1 MATAAQE
8 MAELSRPLVWF
19 WEFVK
24 NELTPYPGR
33 AELVARIVV
42 AATIVMILTMTFRI
56 PFGAVGAVF
65 TFLISRESQRATVNS
80 ATATVIAFGLATV
93 YVLVGGT
100 FALGYPPLR
109 VLWIM
114 GTFFIMFYG
123 ISVIANYA
131 AAIAFGL
138 LIVFTIP
145 LWDMHIPVELKVEGT
160 LWALLQMAIG
170 CAVTLFVEAV
180 FAAFRGGNELLRAI
194 GERLSTVEALLKSY
208 SAGEPVDER
217 TEKTLTRHATV
228 GTSRLR
234 RIVRTSDR
242 SLYYAEQMST
252 IVVLVGRLVDIASN
266 LTYLTIQLDDLER
279 KRIRNLAE
287 SIAGIR
293 SDFLNGRQ
301 RTPIEFSS
309 ESDASHVVPLLS
321 EMETT
326 VSLMSQVFSGS
337 EGSAARLPLPP
348 REPPSRLFV
357 ADALS
362 NTEHLKF
369 GLRGALAAS
378 LCYIIYTAVAW
389 PGISV
394 SLLICMVT
402 ALGTIGASRQK
413 QLLSITGAIAGGVVL
428 GIGAQIFIL
437 PYLDSITGFTLLFIG
452 ATSIGAWLYTSSS
465 RFSNFG
471 YQLMLAFFFI
481 NLGDFKVQ
489 TSLTLA
495 RDRVI
500 GILLGLFMMWLI
512 FDQLWGA
519 PAVVAMQNAFTSSLR
534 QLAQLAG
541 GSLSKDLTARIE
553 RTYSLRETINANLD
567 KVRALADAVLFEFGP
582 RRQENLLL
590 RERILAW
597 QTKLR
602 AIFVM
607 ETTWLKYR
615 VQLPGFELPDS
626 LREAQL
632 EFDYSL
638 AKTLDSMANRIESGP
653 SGEKQNFENALERLE
668 LKLRDC
674 CSNET
679 SATRL
684 AQLQTFQ
691 SLSRRLGSLTAALD
705 NEI

>member
-1 MATAAQE
+1 
-8 MAELSRPLVWF
+8 
-19 WEFVK
+19 
-24 NELTPYPGR
+24 
-33 AELVARIVV
+33 
-42 AATIVMILTMTFRI
+42 
-56 PFGAVGAVF
+56 
-65 TFLISRESQRATVNS
+65 
-80 ATATVIAFGLATV
+80 
-93 YVLVGGT
+93 
-100 FALGYPPLR
+100 
-109 VLWIM
+109 
-114 GTFFIMFYG
+114 
-123 ISVIANYA
+123 
-131 AAIAFGL
+131 
-138 LIVFTIP
+138 
-145 LWDMHIPVELKVEGT
+145 
-160 LWALLQMAIG
+160 
-170 CAVTLFVEAV
+170 
-180 FAAFRGGNELLRAI
+180 
-194 GERLSTVEALLKSY
+194 
-208 SAGEPVDER
+208 
-217 TEKTLTRHATV
+217 
-228 GTSRLR
+228 
-234 RIVRTSDR
+234 
-242 SLYYAEQMST
+242 
-252 IVVLVGRLVDIASN
+252 
-266 LTYLTIQLDDLER
+266 
-279 KRIRNLAE
+279 
-287 SIAGIR
+287 
-293 SDFLNGRQ
+293 
-301 RTPIEFSS
+301 
-309 ESDASHVVPLLS
+309 
-321 EMETT
+321 
-326 VSLMSQVFSGS
+326 
-337 EGSAARLPLPP
+337 
-348 REPPSRLFV
+348 
-357 ADALS
+357 
-362 NTEHLKF
+362 
-369 GLRGALAAS
+369 
-378 LCYIIYTAVAW
+378 
-389 PGISV
+389 
-394 SLLICMVT
+394 
-402 ALGTIGASRQK
+402 
-413 QLLSITGAIAGGVVL
+413 
-428 GIGAQIFIL
+428 
-437 PYLDSITGFTLLFIG
+437 
-452 ATSIGAWLYTSSS
+452 
-465 RFSNFG
+465 
-471 YQLMLAFFFI
+471 MLAFFFI

-541 GSLSKDLTARIE
+541 GSLSKDLTVRIE

-632 EFDYSL
+632 EFDDSL